1 MGVRVY
7 ELARTLGRSSK
18 DLMHELKKQGI
29 DLKSH
34 MSSIDEETAEL
45 VADLLKASPQP
56 LVKDTLVASPAAEE
70 EEESIENTLSTSP
83 AAVTAETAVAAPTE
97 RSMPISRRIDDD
109 DSSAPPARPTRTLHG
124 A

>member
-45 VADLLKASPQP
+45 VADLLKALPPPS
-56 LVKDTLVASPAAEE
+56 VCWWARGAASATRAFR
-70 EEESIENTLSTSP
+70 
-83 AAVTAETAVAAPTE
+83 A
-97 RSMPISRRIDDD
+97 RR
-109 DSSAPPARPTRTLHG
+109 RPRWT
-124 A
+124 

>member
-29 DLKSH
+29 ELKSH

-45 VADLLKASPQP
+45 VADLLKTSLAPS
-56 LVKDTLVASPAAEE
+56 VKEPRRLRARGSRSSVPDA
-70 EEESIENTLSTSP
+70 TS
-83 AAVTAETAVAAPTE
+83 
-97 RSMPISRRIDDD
+97 M
-109 DSSAPPARPTRTLHG
+109 
-124 A
+124 

>member
-45 VADLLKASPQP
+45 VADVAEGSRRNPRSRIRRWHHQWLK
-56 LVKDTLVASPAAEE
+56 KTRTEE
-70 EEESIENTLSTSP
+70 ENLEESLSISST
-83 AAVTAETAVAAPTE
+83 AVTAET
-97 RSMPISRRIDDD
+97 ID
-109 DSSAPPARPTRTLHG
+109 SQCP
-124 A
+124 

>member
-45 VADLLKASPQP
+45 VAELLKATPPPS
-56 LVKDTLVASPAAEE
+56 VKEMLVALPVVEE
-70 EEESIENTLSTSP
+70 EERKALPNHPQHIPNGYDAGDSGTSCL
-83 AAVTAETAVAAPTE
+83 
-97 RSMPISRRIDDD
+97 RRQ
-109 DSSAPPARPTRTLHG
+109 RQW
-124 A
+124 